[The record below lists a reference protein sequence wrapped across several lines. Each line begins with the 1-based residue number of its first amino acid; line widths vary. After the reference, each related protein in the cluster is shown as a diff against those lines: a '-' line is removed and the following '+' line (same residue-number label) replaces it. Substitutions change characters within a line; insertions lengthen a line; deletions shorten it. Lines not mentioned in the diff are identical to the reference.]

1 MRSPSPSAGKLSA
14 KEICTLALLGALLF
28 ATKAALASL
37 PNVNLNAV
45 IIILSTVFFGWRAL
59 YAVGIYILLEGLIF
73 GGNGYM
79 LWWFGY
85 LYTWPLLVAV
95 CMAFRRNDSVFV
107 WAVIAAV
114 FGLVF
119 GPLMYLE
126 YFAINGGWEMFFAM
140 WVSGIPYDLA
150 HCGGNFVFTLAL
162 YRPLYRVM
170 EKFLGTPP
178 RREQICEQKNP

>member
-1 MRSPSPSAGKLSA
+1 MSSRSKPDGERLTVRELCILS
-14 KEICTLALLGALLF
+14 LLGAFIF
-28 ATKAALASL
+28 ATKFALAGL
-37 PNVNLNAV
+37 PNVNLNTLL
-45 IIILSTVFFGWRAL
+45 IILCVVFFGWKTL
-59 YAVGIYILLEGLIF
+59 YAVFIYVMLEGLVF
-73 GGNGYM
+73 GGNGYL

-95 CMAFRRNDSVFV
+95 CMLFRRNDSALI

-140 WVSGIPYDLA
+140 WVSGIPYDLI
-150 HCGGNFVFTLAL
+150 HCGGNFVFTLVL
-162 YRPLYRVM
+162 YKPLYRVM
-170 EKFLGTPP
+170 ERFLGTPP
-178 RREQICEQKNP
+178 GREKISEQA

>member
-59 YAVGIYILLEGLIF
+59 YSVGIYILLEGLIF

-95 CMAFRRNDSVFV
+95 CMAFR
-107 WAVIAAV
+107 
-114 FGLVF
+114 
-119 GPLMYLE
+119 LE

-178 RREQICEQKNP
+178 GRAQICEQKNP